1 MALHQVNTRY
11 PELSSTPQRLLF
23 VWNQR
28 HGTHVPPSFWES
40 RLGLISSQLENTSQA
55 YVQYYLYMQRARVH
69 VELEN
74 YQAALAD
81 LQASHRRAR
90 PDFSRGSYSLPLFQ
104 RACLAAFLG
113 HNDTYKETY
122 TEMIDSLDPLNP
134 YDAPRT
140 ATANCL
146 SATGHGNLELSLQ
159 LASRSVAGNPANLQ
173 SFLGFGLALHRSGKH
188 SSSRTLVTRLLSRR
202 PGNTHLLTALRLV
215 RILAMIAEGER
226 DQAAAQME
234 LSRARIAELPALTS
248 GRLGNNWH
256 ERLIVELLASE
267 IELLLNRPPGA
278 P

>member
-1 MALHQVNTRY
+1 MALRQVNTNY
-11 PELSSTPQRLLF
+11 PDLFSTPQRLLF
-23 VWNQR
+23 LWNQR
-28 HGTHVPPSFWES
+28 HGTHLPASFWES
-40 RLGLISSQLENTSQA
+40 RQGLITAQLENTSQP

-113 HNDTYKETY
+113 HNDIYKETY
-122 TEMIDSLDPLNP
+122 NEMIESLDPLNP

-146 SATGHGNLELSLQ
+146 SARGHGNLELSLQ
-159 LASRSVAGNPANLQ
+159 LAARSVAGNPANLQ
-173 SFLGFGLALHRSGKH
+173 SYLGFGLALHRSGKH

-234 LSRARIAELPALTS
+234 LSRVRIADLPALTS

-256 ERLIVELLASE
+256 ERLIVELLAAE
-267 IELLLNRPPGA
+267 VEEKLQTPPDA